1 MTDVQPGQSPRSGF
15 WATVR
20 AVLWSFVGIRR
31 KRDYQRDAA
40 ELKPLHVVV
49 AGLIGGVVFVLVIV
63 VAVKII
69 IANAGPAG

>member
-1 MTDVQPGQSPRSGF
+1 MSAARQGDTPRSGF

-40 ELKPLHVVV
+40 ELKPVHVVI
-49 AGLIGGVVFVLVIV
+49 AGLIGGVVFVLAIV

-69 IANAGPAG
+69 IASAGSAG